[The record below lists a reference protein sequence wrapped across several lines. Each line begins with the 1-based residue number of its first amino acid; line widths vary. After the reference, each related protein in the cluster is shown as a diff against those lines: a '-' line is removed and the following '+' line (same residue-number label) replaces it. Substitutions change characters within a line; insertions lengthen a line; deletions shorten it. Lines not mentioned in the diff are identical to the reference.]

1 MNILIVFRNIIFSV
15 CMSTSKRVDEYP
27 CNAVLLS
34 VILHQKEGLNFFDV
48 LVSDCK
54 HIFFKQKSNNVK

>member
-1 MNILIVFRNIIFSV
+1 MNIPRKEVALG
-15 CMSTSKRVDEYP
+15 
-27 CNAVLLS
+27 

-54 HIFFKQKSNNVK
+54 HIFFKQKFYNAK